1 MPSRRAVTAGFAAV
15 GLAGTSGCL
24 WRTGLFRD
32 TPTVYVNNYDAVDHE
47 VDLRI
52 ADDDG
57 GADGVD
63 ADVYRDTVAMPAD
76 TRYEREG
83 PTLTVGRYTVTGTL
97 DGDLV
102 DEYRMTPLDTPVW
115 GTRLPDLIL
124 EVDGELGRFAVL
136 GAGGRP

>member
-1 MPSRRAVTAGFAAV
+1 MPSRRAFAAAV
-15 GLAGTSGCL
+15 ASAGLAGLSGCL

-32 TPTVYVNNYDAVDHE
+32 TPTVYVNNYDDDDHE
-47 VDLRI
+47 VALSVV
-52 ADDDG
+52 A
-57 GADGVD
+57 ADG
-63 ADVYRDTVAMPAD
+63 AEAYRDTVTMPAD
-76 TRYEREG
+76 TRYERGG

-102 DEYRMTPLDTPVW
+102 DEYRMAPLDTPVW
-115 GTRLPDLIL
+115 GTRLPDLIV